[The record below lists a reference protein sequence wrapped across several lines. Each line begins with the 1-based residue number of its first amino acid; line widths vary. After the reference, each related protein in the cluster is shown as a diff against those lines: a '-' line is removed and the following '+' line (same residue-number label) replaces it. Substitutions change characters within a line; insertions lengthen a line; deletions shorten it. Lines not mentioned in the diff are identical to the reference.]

1 MNPVSEELFNSY
13 DENIVVMGSTGSVG
27 IQSLDVISKSKSH
40 KVIGLSCY
48 SNADLIFEQ
57 TKEYLPNF
65 VAIEV
70 IDPSHNLFNL
80 CKENN
85 IKLITGNNA
94 SCNIPFDNLDLAIN
108 AIVGTAGLKPTIE
121 LVKNGID
128 IALSN
133 KESLVLGGHIIMPLA
148 QKNNVNIIPVDSEH
162 SAIFQCLNGE
172 NHNELK
178 KIILTGSGGPF
189 LETPIDK
196 FNTITPDQA
205 LKHPNWDMGAKIS
218 IDSATMMNKALELIE
233 ALWLFN
239 IKLDKIQITIH
250 PQSIVHSMVEFVDGS
265 YKAHLGLPDMKVPIQ
280 YALTFPNRKD
290 SSVGSL
296 DFENLN
302 LDFRKPDLE
311 RYPILSL
318 VEELINL
325 GGNRVAVMSMANDY
339 IVERFLDRKIS
350 FNEIFYLIQEVVNEF
365 ASDDLPSLEELF
377 ILDKNIELYLN
388 SN

>member
-1 MNPVSEELFNSY
+1 MK
-13 DENIVVMGSTGSVG
+13 NIVVMGSTGSIG
-27 IQSLDVISKSKSH
+27 IQSLDVISKDNSYN
-40 KVIGLSCY
+40 VVGLTCH
-48 SNADLIFEQ
+48 SNANLLFEQ
-57 TKEYLPNF
+57 AKKHSPDF
-65 VAIEV
+65 VAIDV
-70 IDPSHNLFNL
+70 IDSSHDLFNL

-85 IKLITGNNA
+85 IELITGSKA
-94 SCNIPFDNLDLAIN
+94 SSNIPFKKLDLAIN
-108 AIVGTAGLKPTIE
+108 AIVGTAGLRPTIE
-121 LVKNGID
+121 LIKNGVD

-148 QKNNVNIIPVDSEH
+148 HKKNVNIIPVDSEH

-172 NHNELK
+172 NHKELK

-189 LETPIDK
+189 LETPIHEFDS
-196 FNTITPDQA
+196 ISPEQA

-280 YALTFPNRKD
+280 YALTFPERKD

-302 LDFRKPDLE
+302 LDFKKPDLE

-325 GGNRVAVMSMANDY
+325 GGNRLAVMSMANDY
-339 IVERFLDRKIS
+339 VVQKFLDQKIS
-350 FNEIFYLIQEVVNEF
+350 FNEIFFLIKEVVDKF

-377 ILDKNIELYLN
+377 TLDKNIQLYLN
-388 SN
+388 PN

>member
-1 MNPVSEELFNSY
+1 MKNV
-13 DENIVVMGSTGSVG
+13 VVMGSTGSIG
-27 IQSLDVISKSKSH
+27 IQSLDVISKHNSH
-40 KVIGLSCY
+40 KVAGLTCH
-48 SNADLIFEQ
+48 SNADLLFEQ
-57 TKEYLPNF
+57 TEKYLPDF
-65 VAIEV
+65 IAIDV
-70 IDPSHNLFNL
+70 IDPSHSLFNL

-85 IKLITGNNA
+85 IELITGSDA
-94 SCNIPFDNLDLAIN
+94 SSNIPFNNLDLAIN
-108 AIVGTAGLKPTIE
+108 AIVGTSGLRPTIE
-121 LVKNGID
+121 LIKNGVD

-148 QKNNVNIIPVDSEH
+148 SEKNVNIIPVDSEH

-172 NHNELK
+172 NQKELK

-189 LETPIDK
+189 LKKPIHEFDS
-196 FNTITPDQA
+196 ITPNEA

-218 IDSATMMNKALELIE
+218 IDSATMMNKALELVE

-250 PQSIVHSMVEFVDGS
+250 PQSIIHSMVEFVDGS

-280 YALTFPNRKD
+280 YALTFPERKD
-290 SSVGSL
+290 ASVGSL
-296 DFENLN
+296 DFDNLN
-302 LDFRKPDLE
+302 LDFKKPNLE
-311 RYPILSL
+311 RYPILAL

-339 IVERFLDRKIS
+339 IVQKFLDQKIS
-350 FNEIFYLIQEVVNEF
+350 FNEIFSLIKEVVNEF

-377 ILDKNIELYLN
+377 ILDKNIQLYLDPN
-388 SN
+388 

>member
-1 MNPVSEELFNSY
+1 MK
-13 DENIVVMGSTGSVG
+13 NIVVMGSTGSIG
-27 IQSLDVISKSKSH
+27 TQSLDVISKHNSH
-40 KVIGLSCY
+40 KVVGLTCY
-48 SNADLIFEQ
+48 SNADLLFEQ
-57 TKEYLPNF
+57 TIKYSPDF
-65 VAIEV
+65 VAIDV
-70 IDPSHNLFNL
+70 IDSSHNLFNL

-85 IKLITGNNA
+85 IELITGSDA
-94 SCNIPFDNLDLAIN
+94 SSNIPFNGLDLAIN
-108 AIVGTAGLKPTIE
+108 AIVGTPGLQPTIE

-148 QKNNVNIIPVDSEH
+148 YKKNVNIIPVDSEH

-172 NHNELK
+172 NQKELK

-189 LETPIDK
+189 LKKPIHEFDS
-196 FNTITPDQA
+196 ITPNEA
-205 LKHPNWDMGAKIS
+205 LNHPNWDMGAKIS

-239 IKLDKIQITIH
+239 IEIDKIQITIH

-280 YALTFPNRKD
+280 YALTFPGRKD
-290 SSVGSL
+290 TSVESL
-296 DFENLN
+296 DFDNLN
-302 LDFRKPDLE
+302 LDFKKPDLE
-311 RYPILSL
+311 KYPILSL

-339 IVERFLDRKIS
+339 IVQKFLDQKIS
-350 FNEIFYLIQEVVNEF
+350 FNEIFSLIKEVVDEF
-365 ASDDLPSLEELF
+365 ASNDLPSLEELF
-377 ILDKNIELYLN
+377 ILDKNIQLYLN
-388 SN
+388 PN

>member
-1 MNPVSEELFNSY
+1 MKNV
-13 DENIVVMGSTGSVG
+13 VVMGSTGSVG
-27 IQSLDVISKSKSH
+27 IQSLDVISKNKSH

-48 SNADLIFEQ
+48 SNADLLFEQ

-70 IDPSHNLFNL
+70 IDSSHNLFNL
-80 CKENN
+80 CKKNN

-108 AIVGTAGLKPTIE
+108 AIVGTAGLKPTLE
-121 LVKNGID
+121 LVNNGVD

-172 NHNELK
+172 NHKELK

-189 LETPIDK
+189 LKTPIDK

-218 IDSATMMNKALELIE
+218 VDSATMMNKALELIE

-339 IVERFLDRKIS
+339 VVKRFLDRKIS
-350 FNEIFYLIQEVVNEF
+350 FNEIFYLIQKVVNEF

>member
-1 MNPVSEELFNSY
+1 MK
-13 DENIVVMGSTGSVG
+13 NIVVMGSTGSIG
-27 IQSLDVISKSKSH
+27 TQSLEVISKHNSH
-40 KVIGLSCY
+40 KVVGLTCY
-48 SNADLIFEQ
+48 SNADLLFEQ
-57 TKEYLPNF
+57 TIKYSPDF
-65 VAIEV
+65 VAIDV
-70 IDPSHNLFNL
+70 IDSSHNLFNL

-85 IKLITGNNA
+85 IELITGSDA
-94 SCNIPFDNLDLAIN
+94 SSNIPFNGLDLAIN
-108 AIVGTAGLKPTIE
+108 AIVGTPGLQPTIE

-148 QKNNVNIIPVDSEH
+148 YKKNVNIIPVDSEH

-172 NHNELK
+172 NQKELK

-189 LETPIDK
+189 LKKPIHEFDS
-196 FNTITPDQA
+196 ITPNEA
-205 LKHPNWDMGAKIS
+205 LNHPNWDMGAKIS

-239 IKLDKIQITIH
+239 IEIDKIQITIH

-280 YALTFPNRKD
+280 YALTFPERKD
-290 SSVGSL
+290 TSVESL
-296 DFENLN
+296 DFDNLN
-302 LDFRKPDLE
+302 LDFKKPDLE

-325 GGNRVAVMSMANDY
+325 GGNRVAAMSMANDY
-339 IVERFLDRKIS
+339 IVQKFLDQKIS
-350 FNEIFYLIQEVVNEF
+350 FNEIFSLIKEVVDEF

-377 ILDKNIELYLN
+377 ILDKNIQLYLN
-388 SN
+388 PN

>member
-1 MNPVSEELFNSY
+1 MK
-13 DENIVVMGSTGSVG
+13 NIVVMGSTGSIG
-27 IQSLDVISKSKSH
+27 IQSLDVISKDNSYN
-40 KVIGLSCY
+40 VVGLTCH
-48 SNADLIFEQ
+48 SNANLLFEQ
-57 TKEYLPNF
+57 AKKHSPDF
-65 VAIEV
+65 VAIDV
-70 IDPSHNLFNL
+70 IDSSHDLFNL

-85 IKLITGNNA
+85 IELITGSKA
-94 SCNIPFDNLDLAIN
+94 SSNIPFKNLDLAIN
-108 AIVGTAGLKPTIE
+108 AIVGTAGLRPTIE
-121 LVKNGID
+121 LIKNGVD

-148 QKNNVNIIPVDSEH
+148 HKKNVNIIPVDSEH

-172 NHNELK
+172 NHKELK

-189 LETPIDK
+189 LETPIHEFDS
-196 FNTITPDQA
+196 ITPEKA

-239 IKLDKIQITIH
+239 IKPDKIQITIH

-280 YALTFPNRKD
+280 YALTFPERKD

-302 LDFRKPDLE
+302 LDFKKPDLE

-325 GGNRVAVMSMANDY
+325 GGNRIAVMSMANDY
-339 IVERFLDRKIS
+339 VVQKFLDQKIS
-350 FNEIFYLIQEVVNEF
+350 FNEIFFLIKEVVEKF

-377 ILDKNIELYLN
+377 ILDKNIQLYLN
-388 SN
+388 PN

>member
-1 MNPVSEELFNSY
+1 MK
-13 DENIVVMGSTGSVG
+13 NIVVMGSTGSVG

-70 IDPSHNLFNL
+70 IDSSHNLFNL

-172 NHNELK
+172 NLKELK

-280 YALTFPNRKD
+280 YALTFPNRTN

-311 RYPILSL
+311 RYPILSI

-339 IVERFLDRKIS
+339 IVDRFLYRKIS

-377 ILDKNIELYLN
+377 ILDKNIQLYLN

>member
-1 MNPVSEELFNSY
+1 MKNV
-13 DENIVVMGSTGSVG
+13 VVMGSTGSVG
-27 IQSLDVISKSKSH
+27 IQSLDVISKNKSH

-48 SNADLIFEQ
+48 SNADLLFEQ

-70 IDPSHNLFNL
+70 IDSSHNLFNL
-80 CKENN
+80 CKKNN

-121 LVKNGID
+121 LVNNGVD

-172 NHNELK
+172 NHKELK

-189 LETPIDK
+189 LETPIDE

-302 LDFRKPDLE
+302 LDFIKPDLE

-339 IVERFLDRKIS
+339 VVQRFLDRKIS
-350 FNEIFYLIQEVVNEF
+350 FNEIFYLIQKVVNEF

-377 ILDKNIELYLN
+377 TLDKNIQLYLK

>member
-1 MNPVSEELFNSY
+1 MKNV
-13 DENIVVMGSTGSVG
+13 VVMGSTGSVG
-27 IQSLDVISKSKSH
+27 IQSLDVISKNKSH

-48 SNADLIFEQ
+48 SNADLLFEQ

-172 NHNELK
+172 NLKELK

-189 LETPIDK
+189 LETPINK

-318 VEELINL
+318 VEELINS

-339 IVERFLDRKIS
+339 VVKRFLDRKIS

>member
-1 MNPVSEELFNSY
+1 MKNV
-13 DENIVVMGSTGSVG
+13 VVMGSTGSVG

-57 TKEYLPNF
+57 TKKYLPNF

-172 NHNELK
+172 NLKELK

-302 LDFRKPDLE
+302 LDFIKPDLE

-339 IVERFLDRKIS
+339 VVKRFLDRKIS
-350 FNEIFYLIQEVVNEF
+350 FNEIFYLIQKVVNEF

>member
-1 MNPVSEELFNSY
+1 MK
-13 DENIVVMGSTGSVG
+13 NIVVMGSTGSIG
-27 IQSLDVISKSKSH
+27 IQSLDVISKDNSYN
-40 KVIGLSCY
+40 VVGLTCH
-48 SNADLIFEQ
+48 SNANLLFEQ
-57 TKEYLPNF
+57 AKKYSPDF
-65 VAIEV
+65 VAIDV
-70 IDPSHNLFNL
+70 IDSSHDLFNL

-85 IKLITGNNA
+85 IELITGSKA
-94 SCNIPFDNLDLAIN
+94 SSNIPFKNLDLAIN
-108 AIVGTAGLKPTIE
+108 AIVGTAGLRPTIE
-121 LVKNGID
+121 LIKNGID

-148 QKNNVNIIPVDSEH
+148 HKKNVNIIPVDSEH

-172 NHNELK
+172 NHKELK

-189 LETPIDK
+189 LETPIHEFDS
-196 FNTITPDQA
+196 ITPEQA

-280 YALTFPNRKD
+280 YALTFPERKD

-302 LDFRKPDLE
+302 LDFKKPDLE

-325 GGNRVAVMSMANDY
+325 GGNRLAVMSMANDY
-339 IVERFLDRKIS
+339 VVQKFLDQKIS
-350 FNEIFYLIQEVVNEF
+350 FNEIFFLIIEVVDKF
-365 ASDDLPSLEELF
+365 ASDDLPSLVELF
-377 ILDKNIELYLN
+377 ILDINIQLYLN
-388 SN
+388 PN

>member
-1 MNPVSEELFNSY
+1 MK
-13 DENIVVMGSTGSVG
+13 NIVVMGSTGSIG
-27 IQSLDVISKSKSH
+27 IQSLDVISKDNSYN
-40 KVIGLSCY
+40 VVGLTCH
-48 SNADLIFEQ
+48 SNANLLFEQ
-57 TKEYLPNF
+57 AKKHSPDF
-65 VAIEV
+65 VAIDV
-70 IDPSHNLFNL
+70 IDSSHDLFNL

-85 IKLITGNNA
+85 IELITGSKA
-94 SCNIPFDNLDLAIN
+94 SSNIPFKNLDLAIN
-108 AIVGTAGLKPTIE
+108 AIVGTAGLRPTIE
-121 LVKNGID
+121 LIKNGVD

-148 QKNNVNIIPVDSEH
+148 HKKNVNIIPVDSEH

-172 NHNELK
+172 NHKELK

-189 LETPIDK
+189 LETPIHEFDS
-196 FNTITPDQA
+196 ITPEQA

-280 YALTFPNRKD
+280 YALTFPERKD

-302 LDFRKPDLE
+302 LDFKKPDLE

-325 GGNRVAVMSMANDY
+325 GGNRLAVMSMANDY
-339 IVERFLDRKIS
+339 VVQKFLDQKIS
-350 FNEIFYLIQEVVNEF
+350 FNEIFFLIKEVVEKF

-377 ILDKNIELYLN
+377 ILDKNIQLYLN
-388 SN
+388 PN

>member
-1 MNPVSEELFNSY
+1 MK
-13 DENIVVMGSTGSVG
+13 NIVVMGSTGSVG

-65 VAIEV
+65 VAIEI
-70 IDPSHNLFNL
+70 IDSSHNLFNL

-121 LVKNGID
+121 LVNNRID

-172 NHNELK
+172 NHKELK

-280 YALTFPNRKD
+280 YALTFPNRTD

-377 ILDKNIELYLN
+377 ILDKNIQLYLN

>member
-1 MNPVSEELFNSY
+1 MK
-13 DENIVVMGSTGSVG
+13 NIVVMGSTGSVG
-27 IQSLDVISKSKSH
+27 IQSLDVISKSKSY

-65 VAIEV
+65 VAIEI
-70 IDPSHNLFNL
+70 IDSSHNLFNL

-121 LVKNGID
+121 LVNNGID

-172 NHNELK
+172 NHKELK

-280 YALTFPNRKD
+280 YALTFPNRTD

-296 DFENLN
+296 DFGNLN

-339 IVERFLDRKIS
+339 IVEKFLDRKIS

-377 ILDKNIELYLN
+377 ILDKNIQLYLN

>member
-1 MNPVSEELFNSY
+1 MK
-13 DENIVVMGSTGSVG
+13 NIVVMGSTGSIG
-27 IQSLDVISKSKSH
+27 IQSLDVISKDNSYN
-40 KVIGLSCY
+40 VVGLTCH
-48 SNADLIFEQ
+48 SNANLLFEQ
-57 TKEYLPNF
+57 AKKHSPDF
-65 VAIEV
+65 VAIDV
-70 IDPSHNLFNL
+70 IDSSHDLFNL

-85 IKLITGNNA
+85 IELITGSKA
-94 SCNIPFDNLDLAIN
+94 SSNIPFKNLDLAIN
-108 AIVGTAGLKPTIE
+108 AIVGTAGLRPTIE
-121 LVKNGID
+121 LIKNGID

-148 QKNNVNIIPVDSEH
+148 HKKNVNIIPVDSEH

-172 NHNELK
+172 NHKELK

-189 LETPIDK
+189 LETPIHEFDS
-196 FNTITPDQA
+196 ITPEQA

-250 PQSIVHSMVEFVDGS
+250 PQSIIHSMVEFVDGS

-280 YALTFPNRKD
+280 YALTFPERKD

-302 LDFRKPDLE
+302 LDFKKPDLE

-325 GGNRVAVMSMANDY
+325 GGNRIAVMSMANDY
-339 IVERFLDRKIS
+339 VVQKFLDQKIS
-350 FNEIFYLIQEVVNEF
+350 FNEIFFLIKEVVEKF

-377 ILDKNIELYLN
+377 ILDKNIQLYLN
-388 SN
+388 PN

>member
-1 MNPVSEELFNSY
+1 MK
-13 DENIVVMGSTGSVG
+13 NIVVMGSTGSIG
-27 IQSLDVISKSKSH
+27 IQSLDVISKDNSYN
-40 KVIGLSCY
+40 VVGLTCH
-48 SNADLIFEQ
+48 SNANLLFEQ
-57 TKEYLPNF
+57 AKKYSPDF
-65 VAIEV
+65 VAIDV
-70 IDPSHNLFNL
+70 IDSSHDLFNL

-85 IKLITGNNA
+85 IELITGSKA
-94 SCNIPFDNLDLAIN
+94 SSNIPFKNLDLAIN
-108 AIVGTAGLKPTIE
+108 AIVGTAGLRPTIE
-121 LVKNGID
+121 LIKNGVD

-148 QKNNVNIIPVDSEH
+148 HKKNVNIIPVDSEH

-172 NHNELK
+172 NHKELK

-189 LETPIDK
+189 LETPIHEFDS
-196 FNTITPDQA
+196 ITPEKA

-280 YALTFPNRKD
+280 YALTFPERKD

-302 LDFRKPDLE
+302 LDFKKPDLE

-325 GGNRVAVMSMANDY
+325 GGNRLAVMSMANDY
-339 IVERFLDRKIS
+339 VVQKFLDQKIS
-350 FNEIFYLIQEVVNEF
+350 FNEIFFLIKEVVDKF

-377 ILDKNIELYLN
+377 ILDKNIQLYLN
-388 SN
+388 PN

>member
-1 MNPVSEELFNSY
+1 MK
-13 DENIVVMGSTGSVG
+13 NIVVMGSTGSIG
-27 IQSLDVISKSKSH
+27 TQSLDVISKHNSH
-40 KVIGLSCY
+40 KVVGLTCH
-48 SNADLIFEQ
+48 SNADLLFEQ
-57 TKEYLPNF
+57 TIRYSPNF
-65 VAIEV
+65 VAIDV
-70 IDPSHNLFNL
+70 IDSSHNLFNL

-85 IKLITGNNA
+85 IELITGSDA
-94 SCNIPFDNLDLAIN
+94 SSNIPFNGLDLAIN
-108 AIVGTAGLKPTIE
+108 AIVGTPGLQPTIE
-121 LVKNGID
+121 LVENGID

-148 QKNNVNIIPVDSEH
+148 AKKNVNIIPVDSEH

-172 NHNELK
+172 NQKELK

-189 LETPIDK
+189 LKKPIHEFDS
-196 FNTITPDQA
+196 ITPNEA
-205 LKHPNWDMGAKIS
+205 LNHPNWDMGAKIS

-239 IKLDKIQITIH
+239 IELDKIQITIH

-280 YALTFPNRKD
+280 YALTFPERKD
-290 SSVGSL
+290 TSVESL
-296 DFENLN
+296 DFDNLN
-302 LDFRKPDLE
+302 LDFYKPDLE

-318 VEELINL
+318 VQELINL

-339 IVERFLDRKIS
+339 IVQKFLNQQIS
-350 FNEIFYLIQEVVNEF
+350 FNEIFSLIKEVVDEF

-377 ILDKNIELYLN
+377 ILDKNIQLYLN
-388 SN
+388 PN